1 MYRKQPLNKIWPL
14 QVCSDVIWPHQ
25 CPNHVHEINKPCI
38 QGMSKHVC
46 YDVHKQHSNILENG
60 SRTLRTPPKSLN
72 YLKVEQVVRQVFQ
85 M

>member
-46 YDVHKQHSNILENG
+46 YRVHRQHSNILENG
-60 SRTLRTPPKSLN
+60 SRTPLKSLN
-72 YLKVEQVVRQVFQ
+72 YLKVEKVVRQVFQ